1 MPGLDRLHEP
11 FESISHAVGAA
22 LAVVGL
28 VVLLV
33 QAEGARQATA
43 YAVYGASLVA
53 LYVASSLYHGLPVDP
68 ERRSLLRRLDHSAIF
83 LLIAGT
89 YTPPTLLAFDTAWG
103 WSILGVVWGLAAL
116 GILVRTT
123 LPSPSPRVLAAIY
136 LAMGWMALVGLQP
149 LLDAFPLEALAWL
162 LAGGLAYTVG
172 AVVYATRWPD
182 PLPDRVGYHGVWHL
196 FVLAGSA
203 AHYVFV
209 AGYVPPA

>member
-1 MPGLDRLHEP
+1 MPGLHRLHEP

-22 LAVVGL
+22 LAAVGL

-53 LYVASSLYHGLPVDP
+53 LYVASSLYHGLPVG
-68 ERRSLLRRLDHSAIF
+68 ERGRSRLRRLDHSAIF

-89 YTPPTLLAFDTAWG
+89 YTPPALLAFEPAWG

-116 GILVRTT
+116 GILVRTA
-123 LPSPSPRVLAAIY
+123 LPSPPRRLLTGLY
-136 LAMGWMALVGLQP
+136 LAMGWLAIVGVQP
-149 LLDAFPLEALAWL
+149 LLETFPLEALVWL

-172 AVVYATRWPD
+172 AAIYAARWPD
-182 PLPDRVGYHGVWHL
+182 PLPEHVGYHGVWHL